1 MNRQIGGLFFMVFLA
16 ACEAR
21 AANTA
26 LTPSPTATPPSA
38 VAAVP
43 SITPTVADT
52 SAPSPTASPSFTPT
66 VTSTSS
72 EAAAQVSSPTAESVL
87 PTGPQGAAG
96 GQCQNILY
104 PLSADRRWVYQVTRE
119 DGVASVAASVTA
131 VEGNVASIDLSD
143 PAGGFQSSFTVNCAA
158 GGLTGFSTAE
168 IGFLFYSSDAS
179 LEIRTTSGRLAPSEQ
194 DLTAAN
200 WNYSWT
206 TELVAGGRMAYG
218 DPSAGGI
225 EMVFEEAPVT
235 IDWRTAGAGSE
246 AFESVTVPAGTFA
259 GALKV
264 TAHAR
269 FTLVIQAHLGDEDQL
284 LPAVLDLTSLLWY
297 QPHVGLVKQV
307 FASAEIHSGAYA
319 YPLEIPSQMQLLE
332 YSIPQ

>member
-1 MNRQIGGLFFMVFLA
+1 VKQRISGLLFVVLLA
-16 ACEAR
+16 ACEAG
-21 AANTA
+21 TA
-26 LTPSPTATPPSA
+26 GTPTAPPATEAPPSAIAILPSATPSLADSPTPTPSPS
-38 VAAVP
+38 
-43 SITPTVADT
+43 
-52 SAPSPTASPSFTPT
+52 ASPSFTPT
-66 VTSTSS
+66 VTFSPS
-72 EAAAQVSSPTAESVL
+72 ETATKVSYPTAEGIL
-87 PTGPQGAAG
+87 PTAKLGASG

-104 PLSADRRWVYQVTRE
+104 PLSAGSRWLYQVTRM
-119 DGVASVAASVTA
+119 DGAASVAASAT
-131 VEGNVASIDLSD
+131 IDLSD
-143 PAGGFQSSFTVNCAA
+143 PAGGFQSSFTVHCAA

-168 IGFLFYSSDAS
+168 IAFLFYSSDAS
-179 LEIRTTSGRLAPSEQ
+179 LEIRTPSGRLAPSEQ

-225 EMVFEEAPVT
+225 EMVFEEAPVM

-319 YPLEIPSQMQLLE
+319 YPLEIPSQMELLE